1 MVTALAVI
9 NCAVEGG
16 AVHVSGVEVQKWVD
30 IFFVE
35 PSIARD
41 RTDTDEIYVE
51 VIGLTTTAGGNQQA
65 QLIRSEERRAGKEC
79 VSTCRSRWSP
89 CPQKNNQSTPT
100 DTYHNYDP
108 TTTHDQNTGDD

>member
-1 MVTALAVI
+1 MRISDWSSDACSSDLPAEADRRVTALAVI
-9 NCAVEGG
+9 NCAAEGVAG
-16 AVHVSGVEVQKWVD
+16 HVSGVEVQKWVD

-65 QLIRSEERRAGKEC
+65 QLIRREDRK
-79 VSTCRSRWSP
+79 STRLNSS
-89 CPQKNNQSTPT
+89 
-100 DTYHNYDP
+100 H
-108 TTTHDQNTGDD
+108 